1 MTGRRKEPVESPG
14 NGWNWKRQSGMCEAV
29 PGNRKPDFR
38 EAPDS
43 VGSAGSPYLGD
54 NCLRGR
60 VSKRC
65 AAAYMHNSLRCSS
78 KPDRIPEP
86 Y

>member
-1 MTGRRKEPVESPG
+1 MSGHRKEPVESPG

-29 PGNRKPDFR
+29 SGYRKPDFR

-43 VGSAGSPYLGD
+43 AGSAGNLYPEAS
-54 NCLRGR
+54 CLRGR
-60 VSKRC
+60 VSKHY
-65 AAAYMHNSLRCSS
+65 AEAYMHHRLRCSTT
-78 KPDRIPEP
+78 PGWIPEP